1 MDEKEN
7 KVTAE
12 RLTGKQRCW
21 RGLKYFLWVFAAIFV
36 LVTAFW
42 WCTAG
47 INRLFWETNCM
58 FWGIYS
64 LPAAVLTGLAVL
76 ALGRRRRWHRFAA
89 GGVAIAAFVVWLRT
103 IWPAFECYC
112 PWNPAIDT
120 RFAPGFSEE
129 AFSAVRPGMAEAE
142 VVALLGEP
150 FYKQDVHDG
159 DGNAYDLW
167 YYTADGKCEHGDYAW
182 LGREIAIRDGV
193 VLYAG
198 RLVHYD

>member
-1 MDEKEN
+1 MSEEQALKGEGN
-7 KVTAE
+7 
-12 RLTGKQRCW
+12 RGMLTGKERCF
-21 RGLKYFLWVFAAIFV
+21 RGGRYFLAVFLGIFV
-36 LVTAFW
+36 PIVVFW
-42 WCTAG
+42 WCTNGGWPDYVGVWA
-47 INRLFWETNCM
+47 
-58 FWGIYS
+58 IYS
-64 LPAAVLTGLAVL
+64 LPAAVLTSWAVW
-76 ALGRRRRWHRFAA
+76 AFGRRRRWHRFAA
-89 GGVAIAAFVVWLRT
+89 GVVVMAAVGVWVRFVWS
-103 IWPAFECYC
+103 AFECYC